1 MSINVASQLAVQAI
15 EVNCLI
21 KQLFEVI
28 ARKPITDYM
37 LSYIHNRIRV
47 LQIDLQAR
55 YDIENHRLIRFVV
68 KSNKGDIV
76 VQTNLKALLKVNNVE
91 GKTAEH
97 ILGLLTG

>member
-37 LSYIHNRIRV
+37 LSYPII
-47 LQIDLQAR
+47 
-55 YDIENHRLIRFVV
+55 
-68 KSNKGDIV
+68 
-76 VQTNLKALLKVNNVE
+76 
-91 GKTAEH
+91 
-97 ILGLLTG
+97 